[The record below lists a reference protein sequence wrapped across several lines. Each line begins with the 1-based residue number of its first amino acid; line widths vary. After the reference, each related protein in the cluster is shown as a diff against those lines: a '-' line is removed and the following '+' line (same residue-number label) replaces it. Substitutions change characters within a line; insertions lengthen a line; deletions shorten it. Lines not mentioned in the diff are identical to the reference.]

1 MLKKVH
7 VRDLCNLTKM
17 AESAFTALGVK
28 ARRVAMH
35 RTIDC
40 LRSVIVN
47 EML

>member
-1 MLKKVH
+1 MLKKVND
-7 VRDLCNLTKM
+7 RDLCNLTKM

-40 LRSVIVN
+40 LNSVIVN
-47 EML
+47 ELL